1 MPRKISTVSASLGA
15 LLLAGAWHPAQA
27 ATRHTSRS
35 VSKATTITYKGPIVD
50 TQYGPIEAII
60 KVKNKK
66 IAVAQL
72 AAGPDTERSAFID
85 QQAAPLL
92 RQEVLKA
99 QNAKIDVISGATFT
113 SEGYIQSLTS
123 AVKKAK
129 KAHTLK

>member
-1 MPRKISTVSASLGA
+1 MPRRRTTAAASLGA
-15 LLLAGAWHPAQA
+15 FLLAGAWHPALA
-27 ATRHTSRS
+27 ASS
-35 VSKATTITYKGPIVD
+35 SKTITYKGPIVD

-66 IAVAQL
+66 ISSVSL

-85 QQAAPLL
+85 EQAAPLL
-92 RQEVLKA
+92 KQEVMKA
-99 QNAKIDVISGATFT
+99 QNANVDIISGATFT
-113 SEGYIQSLTS
+113 SEAFIQSLTS

>member
-1 MPRKISTVSASLGA
+1 MPRTSTTVSASLGA
-15 LLLAGAWHPAQA
+15 LLLAGAGHPALA
-27 ATRHTSRS
+27 ASRHVTS
-35 VSKATTITYKGPIVD
+35 KYTTVTYKGPIED
-50 TQYGPIEAII
+50 TRYGPIEAII

-66 IAVAQL
+66 ISTSSL

-92 RQEVLKA
+92 KQEVLKA
-99 QNAKIDVISGATFT
+99 QSARIDIISGATFT
-113 SEGYIQSLTS
+113 SEAFIQSLDS

>member
-1 MPRKISTVSASLGA
+1 MPRRRTTAAASLGA
-15 LLLAGAWHPAQA
+15 FLLAGAWHPALA
-27 ATRHTSRS
+27 ASRS
-35 VSKATTITYKGPIVD
+35 KTITYKGPIVD

-66 IAVAQL
+66 ISSVSL

-85 QQAAPLL
+85 EQAAPLL
-92 RQEVLKA
+92 KQEVMKA
-99 QNAKIDVISGATFT
+99 QNANVDIISGATFT
-113 SEGYIQSLTS
+113 SEAFIQSLTS

>member
-1 MPRKISTVSASLGA
+1 MPRKISTAGASLGA
-15 LLLAGAWHPAQA
+15 LLLAGAWHPALA
-27 ATRHTSRS
+27 ASRHAKL
-35 VSKATTITYKGPIVD
+35 KATTVTYKGPIVD
-50 TQYGPIEAII
+50 TNYGPIEAII
-60 KVKNKK
+60 KVKSKK

-85 QQAAPLL
+85 EQAAPLL

-99 QNAKIDVISGATFT
+99 QSAKIDIISGATFT
-113 SEGYIQSLTS
+113 SEAFIQSLNS